1 MHPGANATPNRRVQ
15 ATFCSAPG
23 GTRVL
28 PIFPAD
34 AKARHEKMVS
44 LGERTL
50 ELHEQLPVHFDM
62 LSREY

>member
-1 MHPGANATPNRRVQ
+1 
-15 ATFCSAPG
+15 
-23 GTRVL
+23 
-28 PIFPAD
+28 
-34 AKARHEKMVS
+34 MVS